1 MGQPMVHQLAQ
12 WLCPTELDR
21 ARMLDSSPRMQRARL
36 ITAGAVGV
44 TLIYFAPEYGWWTL
58 VLFGV
63 ALANLLTLDRR
74 IAASAMPELHV
85 ASSLVLM
92 EAILAA
98 AVALSGGPESL
109 ALPWL
114 VFPAAFSAAR
124 FRGSVTLVFVGL
136 AVAMMLTATA
146 GVDLDAFLARPA
158 PVLIAAVLLVGV
170 SACVHTLN
178 AAEAEQREGAG
189 LDHLTGLLNRTS
201 LELRFDELVQQA
213 SLFDEAVS
221 VIVLDLDHFKAVND
235 EHGHAR
241 GDAVLREVAYTLRR
255 QLRSFELVYRVGGE
269 EMLVLLPG
277 TGLLDA
283 AAVAERLRRA
293 IVTGQPGGLNV
304 TASFGVAQAQRGAT
318 LAETFEA
325 ADDALYA
332 AKGAGRDC
340 VRLAGPG
347 AVLAIPVGASVADAA

>member
-1 MGQPMVHQLAQ
+1 MDRLMVQSIAH

-21 ARMLDSSPRMQRARL
+21 ARMLDSSPRMQRARMV
-36 ITAGAVGV
+36 TAGAVGA
-44 TLIYFAPEYGWWTL
+44 TLVYFAPEYGWWTL

-74 IAASAMPELHV
+74 IARSAVPELHV
-85 ASSLVLM
+85 AASLVLM
-92 EAILAA
+92 EAILAG
-98 AVALSGGPESL
+98 AVALSGGPTSL

-124 FRGSVTLVFVGL
+124 FRGSVTLAFVGL

-146 GVDLDAFLARPA
+146 GVDLDGFLDDPA

-201 LELRFDELVQQA
+201 LQLRFDELVQQA
-213 SLFDEAVS
+213 SLFGEPVS
-221 VIVLDLDHFKAVND
+221 VIMLDLDHFKSVND
-235 EHGHAR
+235 QHGHTR
-241 GDAVLREVAYTLRR
+241 GDAVLREVGYTLRR

-277 TGLLDA
+277 TSLLSA
-283 AAVAERLRRA
+283 AGVAERLRRA
-293 IVTGQPGGLNV
+293 IIAARPGGLDV
-304 TASFGVAQAQRGAT
+304 TASFGVAQVEEDAS
-318 LAETFEA
+318 LDETFDA
-325 ADDALYA
+325 ADQALYA
-332 AKGAGRDC
+332 AKAGGRDC
-340 VRLAGPG
+340 VRVAGAAAAALAE
-347 AVLAIPVGASVADAA
+347 AA

>member
-1 MGQPMVHQLAQ
+1 MVRLMVQAIAH

-21 ARMLDSSPRMQRARL
+21 ARMFDSSPRMQRARL

-44 TLIYFAPEYGWWTL
+44 TLVYFAPEYGWWTL

-74 IAASAMPELHV
+74 IAASATPELHV

-92 EAILAA
+92 EAILAG
-98 AVALSGGPESL
+98 AVALSGGPTSL

-146 GVDLDAFLARPA
+146 GVDLDGFLTHPA

-201 LELRFDELVQQA
+201 LQLRFDELVQQA
-213 SLFDEAVS
+213 SLFGEPVS
-221 VIVLDLDHFKAVND
+221 VILLDLDHFKAIND

-241 GDAVLREVAYTLRR
+241 GDAVLREVGYTLRR

-277 TGLLDA
+277 TALLSA
-283 AAVAERLRRA
+283 AGVAERLRRA
-293 IVTGQPGGLNV
+293 IIAARPGGLDV
-304 TASFGVAQAQRGAT
+304 TASFGVAEAEEDAT
-318 LAETFEA
+318 LEQTFDA
-325 ADDALYA
+325 ADGALYA
-332 AKGAGRDC
+332 AKAGGRDC
-340 VRLAGPG
+340 VRVAGAAASALAE
-347 AVLAIPVGASVADAA
+347 AV

>member
-1 MGQPMVHQLAQ
+1 MARLMANSIAH

-21 ARMLDSSPRMQRARL
+21 ARMLDSSPRMHRARMV
-36 ITAGAVGV
+36 TAAAVGA
-44 TLIYFAPEYGWWTL
+44 TLVYFAPEYGWWTL

-74 IAASAMPELHV
+74 IAASALPELHV
-85 ASSLVLM
+85 AFSLVLM
-92 EAILAA
+92 EAILAG
-98 AVALSGGPESL
+98 AVALSGGPSSL

-124 FRGSVTLVFVGL
+124 FRGSVTLAFVGL

-146 GVDLDAFLARPA
+146 GVDLDGFLDEPA

-201 LELRFDELVQQA
+201 LELRFDELVEQA
-213 SLFDEAVS
+213 SLFGEPVS
-221 VIVLDLDHFKAVND
+221 VIALDLDHFKAIND
-235 EHGHAR
+235 EHGHTR

-269 EMLVLLPG
+269 ELLVLLPG
-277 TGLLDA
+277 TALLSA
-283 AAVAERLRRA
+283 AGVAERLRRA
-293 IVTGQPGGLNV
+293 IVVARPGGLDV
-304 TASFGVAQAQRGAT
+304 TASFGVAQAEEGAG
-318 LAETFEA
+318 LPETFDA
-325 ADDALYA
+325 ADRALYA
-332 AKGAGRDC
+332 AKAAGRDC
-340 VRLAGPG
+340 VRVSGAAAAALAE
-347 AVLAIPVGASVADAA
+347 AA